1 MTCDDFL
8 KSFERGIKPDSVI
21 SVSDWADANRVLSR
35 TASSEPGRFRTSRT
49 PYLKEVMDALSPS
62 SPYEKV
68 VFMKGAQ
75 IGGTEAGNNW
85 IGYMIDQ
92 APGPMLV
99 VQPTVEMGKRWSKGR
114 LAPLIE
120 DTPCL
125 RDKVKDPR
133 TRDSGNTVQSKEF
146 PGGQVVITGANSAVG
161 LRSMPV
167 KYLFLDEVDAYPPD
181 ADSEGDPLTLA
192 IQRTATFTRRKIF
205 IVSTPTIQG
214 LSRIEKE
221 FSETDQRYYF
231 VPCPFCDGY
240 QTLKWENIHYDQ
252 IDSKVSYVCEF
263 CKEHIDERYKTEML
277 RKGEWRPQRQ
287 HDVASKSSL
296 RKEESSPQQKNKT
309 QPVHRQKGR
318 TIGFHL
324 SSLYSPVGWMSWETC
339 YHNYESAKK
348 DDQLLK
354 AWTNTTLGLPWEE
367 KGDVPD
373 WGLLFDRRE
382 SYKIGRVP
390 RGGYVL
396 TAGVDVQNDRIELE
410 IVAWGKDHE
419 NWSVDYRVIY
429 GNPTTQAPWNKLSE
443 ILNEE
448 FESEDGVYRKIN
460 MMAVDSGFATQHVY
474 DWVRKQPIHNVMAVK
489 GVDNSLVSLNA
500 PTKVDVNKHGKKIAN
515 GVRLWKVGVSLLKS
529 EFYGWLKPEAWREN
543 LLRKEEN
550 KIQPAKTSHLSGGQ
564 ISPAEALRPLGGQL
578 PSAGSPC
585 RCHFPEYNTEYFKQI
600 TAEQLV
606 TKIVRGYPKREWKKI
621 RDRNEALDCRIY
633 ARAAAIALGIDRWSD
648 QKWQQIM
655 ELSNPEEKPKVTRR
669 LKKIRS
675 SFL

>member
-1 MTCDDFL
+1 
-8 KSFERGIKPDSVI
+8 
-21 SVSDWADANRVLSR
+21 
-35 TASSEPGRFRTSRT
+35 
-49 PYLKEVMDALSPS
+49 
-62 SPYEKV
+62 
-68 VFMKGAQ
+68 
-75 IGGTEAGNNW
+75 
-85 IGYMIDQ
+85 
-92 APGPMLV
+92 
-99 VQPTVEMGKRWSKGR
+99 
-114 LAPLIE
+114 
-120 DTPCL
+120 
-125 RDKVKDPR
+125 
-133 TRDSGNTVQSKEF
+133 
-146 PGGQVVITGANSAVG
+146 
-161 LRSMPV
+161 
-167 KYLFLDEVDAYPPD
+167 
-181 ADSEGDPLTLA
+181 
-192 IQRTATFTRRKIF
+192 
-205 IVSTPTIQG
+205 
-214 LSRIEKE
+214 
-221 FSETDQRYYF
+221 
-231 VPCPFCDGY
+231 
-240 QTLKWENIHYDQ
+240 
-252 IDSKVSYVCEF
+252 
-263 CKEHIDERYKTEML
+263 ML

-287 HDVASKSSL
+287 HDVAFKSSL
-296 RKEESSPQQKNKT
+296 REEENTQQKNKT
-309 QPVHRQKGR
+309 QLAHRQKGR

-382 SYKIGRVP
+382 NYKIGRVP

-529 EFYGWLKPEAWREN
+529 EFYGWLKPEVWREN

-550 KIQPAKTSHLSGGQ
+550 KIQPAKTPHLSGGQ
-564 ISPAEALRPLGGQL
+564 ISPAEALRPPGGQL
-578 PSAGSPC
+578 PCAGSPC

-655 ELSNPEEKPKVTRR
+655 DLSNPEEKPKVTRR

>member
-49 PYLKEVMDALSPS
+49 PYLKEIMDALSPS

-221 FSETDQRYYF
+221 FNETDQRYYF

-277 RKGEWRPQRQ
+277 RKGQWRVTRQRV
-287 HDVASKSSL
+287 VASGNSL
-296 RKEESSPQQKNKT
+296 REEEKSPQQKNKEG
-309 QPVHRQKGR
+309 K

-324 SSLYSPVGWMSWETC
+324 SSLYSPIGWMSWETC
-339 YHNYESAKK
+339 YRNYESAKK

-382 SYKIGRVP
+382 NYKIGRVP

-460 MMAVDSGFATQHVY
+460 MIAVDSGFATQHVY

-500 PTKVDVNKHGKKIAN
+500 PTKVDVNKRGKKIAN
-515 GVRLWKVGVSLLKS
+515 GVRLWKVGVSILKS

-543 LLRKEEN
+543 LLRKEEDEKN
-550 KIQPAKTSHLSGGQ
+550 QSQLAVAHCPPGGQ
-564 ISPAEALRPLGGQL
+564 SLC
-578 PSAGSPC
+578 AGSPC

-648 QKWQQIM
+648 QKWQQISGIKSEKVENLPM
-655 ELSNPEEKPKVTRR
+655 KKSKPKII
-669 LKKIRS
+669 KS
-675 SFL
+675 QWM

>member
-49 PYLKEVMDALSPS
+49 PYLKEIMDALSPS

-277 RKGEWRPQRQ
+277 RKGEWRVTRKDEKGNQQ
-287 HDVASKSSL
+287 NSKV
-296 RKEESSPQQKNKT
+296 QKTKA
-309 QPVHRQKGR
+309 RSC
-318 TIGFHL
+318 GFHL

-543 LLRKEEN
+543 LLRKEESN
-550 KIQPAKTSHLSGGQ
+550 SQNQ
-564 ISPAEALRPLGGQL
+564 ITHHPPGGQL
-578 PSAGSPC
+578 SCAGSPC

-621 RDRNEALDCRIY
+621 RDRNEALDCRVY